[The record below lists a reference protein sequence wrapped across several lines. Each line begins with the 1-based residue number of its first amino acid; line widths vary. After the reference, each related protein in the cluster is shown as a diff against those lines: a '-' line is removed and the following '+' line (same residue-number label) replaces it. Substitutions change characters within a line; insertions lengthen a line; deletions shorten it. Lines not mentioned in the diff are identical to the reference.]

1 MRRLKR
7 QMPDSVSRKKQ
18 SPSLKARALRL
29 LSQRE
34 HSRAELAKKLHDYAA
49 LAAKIER
56 EQGAQEEKDGGGSTS
71 GAPLGR
77 EAQIDAVLDDFE
89 ARGWLSDARYAEA
102 LVRRRSERY
111 GMRRIKDELQRAGV
125 APEASSAL
133 LAELKNTEFQ
143 RAKELFERKF
153 TALAEDQKARAKQYR
168 FLVSKGF
175 NPEIVARVIGGR
187 QGSAE

>member
-1 MRRLKR
+1 MRRLNQ
-7 QMPDSVSRKKQ
+7 QMPDSVGRKKQ

-56 EQGAQEEKDGGGSTS
+56 EQGMPEDGHNTATTPVPL
-71 GAPLGR
+71 AP
-77 EAQIDAVLDDFE
+77 EAQIEAVLDDFE

-125 APEASSAL
+125 APEAASTL

-187 QGSAE
+187 RDSAE

>member
-1 MRRLKR
+1 
-7 QMPDSVSRKKQ
+7 MPDSVRSKKQ

-34 HSRAELAKKLHDYAA
+34 HSRSELAKKLGGYLSLQAKVDRANNAHDHDQEKSPSDTPA
-49 LAAKIER
+49 LSHEV
-56 EQGAQEEKDGGGSTS
+56 
-71 GAPLGR
+71 
-77 EAQIDAVLDDFE
+77 QIAAVLDDFE
-89 ARGWLSDARYAEA
+89 KRGWLSDTRFAEA

-125 APEASSAL
+125 ARDASAVL
-133 LAELKNTEFQ
+133 LDGLKNTEFE

-153 TALAEDQKARAKQYR
+153 GKIAEDQKMRARQYR

-175 NPEIVARVIGGR
+175 NPEIVAKVIGGR
-187 QGSAE
+187 QKGAE

>member
-1 MRRLKR
+1 
-7 QMPDSVSRKKQ
+7 MPDSVSSKKQ

-34 HSRAELAKKLHDYAA
+34 HSRSELAKKLSAYLSLQAKADRARNAQDQAQSQADTPA
-49 LAAKIER
+49 LSPEI
-56 EQGAQEEKDGGGSTS
+56 
-71 GAPLGR
+71 
-77 EAQIDAVLDDFE
+77 QIAAVLDDFE
-89 ARGWLSDARYAEA
+89 KRGWLSDARFAEA

-125 APEASSAL
+125 ASDASAAL
-133 LAELKNTEFQ
+133 LDGLKISEFE

-153 TALAEDQKARAKQYR
+153 GEIAEDQKMRARQYR

-175 NPEIVARVIGGR
+175 NPEIVAKVIGGR
-187 QGSAE
+187 QKRAE

>member
-1 MRRLKR
+1 
-7 QMPDSVSRKKQ
+7 MPDSVSSKKQ

-34 HSRAELAKKLHDYAA
+34 HSRTELEKKLSDYLRLQAKADRARDAQDQDQAQSQADTTA
-49 LAAKIER
+49 LSPDI
-56 EQGAQEEKDGGGSTS
+56 
-71 GAPLGR
+71 
-77 EAQIDAVLDDFE
+77 QIAAVLDDFE
-89 ARGWLSDARYAEA
+89 KRGWLSDARFAEA

-125 APEASSAL
+125 TSDASAAL
-133 LAELKNTEFQ
+133 LDGLKHTEFE

-153 TALAEDQKARAKQYR
+153 DGIAEDQKMRARQYR

-175 NPEIVARVIGGR
+175 NPEIVAKVIGGR
-187 QGSAE
+187 QKGAE